1 MQINGEL
8 QGFHA
13 VRKMQ
18 KRERERERE
27 RERRLVKY
35 LRTGMDSGARLPSSN
50 PGSITS
56 LAV

>member
-18 KRERERERE
+18 KRERERE